1 VDYTKSFKSQCNAA
15 CLHCGAELTQKEGPG
30 RARRFCN
37 GEHGK
42 AYRRRMRHAG
52 FDV

>member
-1 VDYTKSFKSQCNAA
+1 MDYTKSFKSQCHAA
-15 CLHCGAELTQKEGPG
+15 CLHCGAELEQKEGPG
-30 RARRFCN
+30 RVRRFCD

-42 AYRRRMRHAG
+42 AYRRRMRALG